1 MLATNINAM
10 TSKAARTRD
19 RIESIALDL
28 FHTNGFDTTTV
39 AQIAAAAEIS
49 EMTFFRYFPS
59 KDAVVI
65 DDPYD
70 PLLAAAIAEQPRDL
84 PALTRVAHG
93 ILAAWQG
100 LPEPADERTRQKV
113 RIAAVTPS
121 LRGGMW
127 SNNAATERVIVD
139 QLEKDGTSSLEAHVA
154 AAACLAALM
163 SALLEWAH
171 SDSGLLGE
179 HIEFALTVASGGIP
193 RAVGR

>member
-1 MLATNINAM
+1 MLVTNISVM
-10 TSKAARTRD
+10 TNKAARTRE
-19 RIESIALDL
+19 RIETVALSL
-28 FHTNGFDTTTV
+28 FHENGFDATTV
-39 AQIAAAAEIS
+39 AQIAAAAQIS

-70 PLLAAAIAEQPRDL
+70 PLLAAAIAEQARDL
-84 PALTRVAHG
+84 PALKRVAHG
-93 ILAAWQG
+93 ILVAWHG
-100 LPEPADERTRQKV
+100 LPEPADARMRQKI

-127 SNNAATERVIVD
+127 SNNSATEAVIVD
-139 QLEKDGTSSLEAHVA
+139 QLVKDGTSSLEAHVA

-171 SDSGLLGE
+171 TDSGLLGE
-179 HIEFALTVASGGIP
+179 HIEFALTVVAGGSP
-193 RAVGR
+193 RPVGT